1 MRSHHL
7 QVLQLAENASKEEIK
22 SAYRE
27 LSKQY
32 HPDVNAAAGAHE
44 KFLEIKAAYE
54 YLTNE
59 QPDAQ
64 LNDYFQSQQT
74 QQPSEEE
81 NWRAEQR
88 RKNKEK
94 ELERDR
100 QQALLIMTLVRYF
113 RPVAWLI
120 LTWNVMLAID
130 YFLPYELHEQ
140 EILTVSQ
147 AYEYRRSGNYLRY
160 DRIVFEDFEM
170 KFDRGELPRADEYK
184 DADAEVAAT
193 QIFRKPMV
201 AYITFNGRT
210 GSYQQVY
217 NIYII
222 FGYLIP
228 VMLILGGLFFYLKK
242 PPHRLNLST
251 LLFFFSIFQLIFFIS
266 Q

>member
-1 MRSHHL
+1 M
-7 QVLQLAENASKEEIK
+7 
-22 SAYRE
+22 
-27 LSKQY
+27 SKQY

-59 QPDAQ
+59 QPDPG
-64 LNDYFQSQQT
+64 LHDYFQSQRS

-81 NWRAEQR
+81 VWRAEHR

-94 ELERDR
+94 ERERDR
-100 QQALLIMTLVRYF
+100 QQALLIMKLVRYF
-113 RPVAWLI
+113 RPASWLI
-120 LTWNVMLAID
+120 LVWNVLLSID
-130 YFLPYELHEQ
+130 YFLPYVRHDQ

-170 KFDRGELPRADEYK
+170 KFDRGELPS
-184 DADAEVAAT
+184 ADAYKEAQAEVEAT
-193 QIFRKPMV
+193 QIFHKPM
-201 AYITFNGRT
+201 AAFITIGGVTNR
-210 GSYQQVY
+210 YQQIY

-222 FGYLIP
+222 FGIVIP
-228 VMLILGGLFFYLKK
+228 IVLILCGLFFYLKK
-242 PPHRLNLST
+242 PPHRLNIAT
-251 LLFFFSIFQLIFFIS
+251 LLFFLSIFQLIFFIS